1 MSPRVYWLNEFENK
15 CEDTGRNRARQ
26 VGAMHAAA
34 IRQFIEKAFRPSD
47 TRAGMAEALG
57 DVSDDAVTKPV
68 VCESLLLLGCAHGPC
83 SASRTIAETLGA
95 GTWS

>member
-1 MSPRVYWLNEFENK
+1 
-15 CEDTGRNRARQ
+15 
-26 VGAMHAAA
+26 MHAAA

-68 VCESLLLLGCAHGPC
+68 VCESRNWLPQCG
-83 SASRTIAETLGA
+83 
-95 GTWS
+95 